1 MKKDKRPVGRP
12 KGPTSGWKPLFTQIS
27 DASHKI
33 LQGKKERGDS
43 ICKVIDKLIKGAR

>member
-1 MKKDKRPVGRP
+1 MKTKRKPGRP
-12 KGPTSGWKPLFTQIS
+12 PGPTAGWKPLFTQIS

>member
-1 MKKDKRPVGRP
+1 MKTKRKPGRP

-33 LQGKKERGDS
+33 LQEKKDRGDS
-43 ICKVIDKLIKGAR
+43 ICKVIDKLIKGDR

>member
-1 MKKDKRPVGRP
+1 MKTKRKPGRP
-12 KGPTSGWKPLFTQIS
+12 KGPTAGWKPLFTQIS

-43 ICKVIDKLIKGAR
+43 ICRLIDKLIKGAR